1 MKKKLLWILWTPLI
15 LIGLVLV
22 TVFVVY
28 LVGYHNTEYGPDDYQ
43 IAAVNY
49 ENLDRFEVTDRYELL
64 VRDKDL
70 LSIAE
75 KFNGYVKMILG
86 KELNVTN
93 KKTKSPVIE
102 LAVNENNGSDY
113 TFSSDNRNIK
123 IVADNKAHL
132 LRGVYD
138 FLEQFGGIK
147 CYTSKMIKTTSDKI
161 TFPKK
166 KGGYVLD
173 YNEYFEMRDTDWMSS
188 KDDEYS
194 RFRGFN
200 TDVYRFEISGQQADE
215 TDEQAKQRI
224 DKQTAYY
231 ESMGD
236 RTQYISGFCHT
247 FTADFLNSTKY
258 YDKGE
263 NLECYALDSKGN
275 RRRDELC
282 LSNPKT
288 FEIVKDEV
296 FEILENKRETHSVS
310 GKKYKPNAPLQI
322 ISLTQS
328 DDLTGCKCDECVKC
342 AKEHGGYS
350 APNLLFVNKIAQAV
364 KDAGYDNVAIDTFAY
379 RYTRSAPTDIVP
391 LDNVIIRLC
400 TIECCASHYIDDEKC
415 LANKAFMKDL
425 ADWSKICGRIYIW
438 DYCTD
443 FSYFEALFP
452 NLNAMAHNIRIYYE
466 HNVKGIYEEGN
477 YTLDPNNPD
486 PEFAEL
492 RSYLIS
498 KVMQNPYCDYDAVI
512 KEFCDGYYGEAG
524 EYIYQFITKA
534 DTYAARKHINIYMK
548 PSAVL
553 KCSKAELTELNDL
566 FEQAKNAATGE
577 ALENVKSSELCWRYY
592 KMYKKLFEFSK
603 RRQYENETERL
614 YFDLAKRGITKLH
627 EVEDNYIISG
637 IAQSAIVELR
647 LLFDFVVGNFVYG
660 P

>member
-1 MKKKLLWILWTPLI
+1 
-15 LIGLVLV
+15 
-22 TVFVVY
+22 
-28 LVGYHNTEYGPDDYQ
+28 
-43 IAAVNY
+43 
-49 ENLDRFEVTDRYELL
+49 
-64 VRDKDL
+64 
-70 LSIAE
+70 
-75 KFNGYVKMILG
+75 
-86 KELNVTN
+86 
-93 KKTKSPVIE
+93 
-102 LAVNENNGSDY
+102 
-113 TFSSDNRNIK
+113 
-123 IVADNKAHL
+123 
-132 LRGVYD
+132 
-138 FLEQFGGIK
+138 
-147 CYTSKMIKTTSDKI
+147 MIKTTADKI

-166 KGGYVLD
+166 KGGYVLN

-200 TDVYRFEISGQQADE
+200 TDAYRFRISGQQADE

-224 DKQTAYY
+224 ANQTAYY

-236 RTQYISGFCHT
+236 RTQYISSFCHT

-296 FEILENKRETHSVS
+296 FAILENKRETNSVS
-310 GKKYKPNAPLQI
+310 EKKYNPNAPLQI

-328 DDLTGCKCDECVKC
+328 DDMTGCKCDECVKC

-466 HNVKGIYEEGN
+466 HNVKGVYEEGN

-492 RSYLIS
+492 RTYLIS

-637 IAQSAIVELR
+637 ITQSAIVELR